1 MPQSGQFSN
10 RQKEVVRLLVQGK
23 SNKQIALALGISE
36 RTVEFHLKNVY
47 AKFNVSSRIELVLK
61 LGNTTGGAIAKL
73 LGESTVAHA
82 GETAENGDRS
92 HSGMDWAASFREAV
106 SVIGREPQMKK
117 RWIIYFVSG
126 VLFGAAYWHYF
137 GITARFFNDLDATG
151 GTIGEGLLF
160 LLALLTYFGVWLIP
174 ATIPAVYE
182 SRRSMSVGLSVL
194 AAVTVWV
201 SAVLGYYLNYLAMLA
216 LIGLPNMEHLLIL
229 GGQTNS
235 LW

>member
-1 MPQSGQFSN
+1 
-10 RQKEVVRLLVQGK
+10 
-23 SNKQIALALGISE
+23 
-36 RTVEFHLKNVY
+36 
-47 AKFNVSSRIELVLK
+47 
-61 LGNTTGGAIAKL
+61 
-73 LGESTVAHA
+73 
-82 GETAENGDRS
+82 
-92 HSGMDWAASFREAV
+92 MDWAASFREAV

-235 LW
+235 LWQEWSVIFPKLILSKFLKWTLVGVLAGGVTGLITGSLYSTLSGKIQRPTAV